1 MSTAY
6 YLSVFIHVL
15 CAAFWIGGMLSLP
28 LVILPSI
35 KDHPDRV
42 ELLYKTGMRMRFL
55 GWVTLVALL
64 VTGLL
69 NIHFRG
75 LPLTWEFFT
84 QSDYG
89 RTVSL
94 KILLFTV
101 IILLSS
107 AHDFMI
113 GGKAI
118 DEMKVSDNSRM
129 RIIARWTGRINLI
142 LALIAAYF
150 GIVISRGG
158 F

>member
-1 MSTAY
+1 MPPAY
-6 YLSVFIHVL
+6 HLSVFVHVV
-15 CAAFWIGGMLSLP
+15 CAAIWIGGMVSLP
-28 LVILPSI
+28 LVLLPSL
-35 KDHPDRV
+35 KDHPDRIA
-42 ELLYKTGMRMRFL
+42 LLYKTGIRLRMV
-55 GWVTLVALL
+55 GWVTLVALF

-84 QSDYG
+84 ENSYG

-94 KILLFTV
+94 KIILFSV
-101 IILLSS
+101 ILLLSG

-118 DEMKVSDNSRM
+118 EEMKVSDNSGLR
-129 RIIARWTGRINLI
+129 RVARLTGRINLL
-142 LALIAAYF
+142 LALAAAYL
-150 GIVISRGG
+150 GVVISRGG

>member
-1 MSTAY
+1 M
-6 YLSVFIHVL
+6 V
-15 CAAFWIGGMLSLP
+15 SLP

-42 ELLYKTGMRMRFL
+42 ELLYKTGMKLRTL
-55 GWVTLVALL
+55 GWITLIALFA
-64 VTGLL
+64 TGLT
-69 NIHFRG
+69 NIYFRG

-84 QSDYG
+84 QNPYG

-94 KILLFTV
+94 KILLFSS
-101 IILLSS
+101 IILLSG

-118 DEMKVSDNSRM
+118 EEMKNSDNSRM
-129 RIIARWTGRINLI
+129 KLVARWTGRINLV
-142 LALIAAYF
+142 LALLAAYL
-150 GIVISRGG
+150 GVVISRGG